1 MRILIKRAAM
11 TSQGPSAILM
21 LAAAMLVCLA
31 AGFSQVKAA
40 DWPGWRGPARD
51 GHVSGL
57 ALPQQWPKGLHR
69 LWRVVV
75 GEGHASP
82 VVQGDRVFVLSR
94 EGEQEVVRAI
104 RLADGQ
110 ELWRRRYPAPFEPSP
125 WALAHG
131 KGPKATPVVAGDKLF
146 TVGIDSVVSCWD
158 AQDGRLLWRRQFSDR
173 FKRIS
178 PYFYGMAVSPLVQGD
193 RLLAFVGRYGEGAF
207 TAFDTVS
214 GKRVW
219 EWTGDGP
226 GYASPVVAAIGGV
239 EQVITQS
246 QNACVGLSLAQGELL
261 WSIPFK
267 TDYDQNIVTPVVAE
281 GLVIF
286 AGLSKPTTAYRLVQ
300 SAGRWEPQKIWE
312 NTEASLYMSS
322 PVAVAG
328 RLVVF
333 SNRKKGQFMCLDL
346 ASGKT
351 LWASDGR
358 MGDNAALLAAGQTI
372 LALTTQ
378 RRLLVFQA
386 TAQTFAPLAE
396 YQVADEPTWA
406 HPALVGNRLLIK
418 DKTTLACWTW

>member
-1 MRILIKRAAM
+1 MVA
-11 TSQGPSAILM
+11 
-21 LAAAMLVCLA
+21 CLA
-31 AGFSQVKAA
+31 AGLPGATAA

-51 GHVSGL
+51 GQIPT
-57 ALPQQWPKGLHR
+57 ATLPKEWPKSLKRH
-69 LWRVVV
+69 WRIAV

-82 VVQGDRVFVLSR
+82 LVQGDRVFVLSR
-94 EGEQEVVRAI
+94 EGQKEVVRAVRI
-104 RLADGQ
+104 DDGQ
-110 ELWRRRYPAPFEPSP
+110 QLWRHTYPAPFEPSP

-131 KGPKATPVVAGDKLF
+131 KGPKATPVLAGGKLF
-146 TVGIDSVVSCWD
+146 TVGIDSIVSCWD
-158 AQDGRLLWRRQFSDR
+158 AENGNLLWRRQFSDR

-178 PYFYGMAVSPLVQGD
+178 PYYYGMAVSPLVHRD

-207 TAFDTVS
+207 TALDTAT
-214 GKRVW
+214 GKTVW

-226 GYASPVVAAIGGV
+226 GYASPVVAVIGGV
-239 EQVITQS
+239 EQIITQS
-246 QNACVGLSLAQGELL
+246 QNACIGLGLARGELL

-267 TDYDQNIVTPVVAE
+267 TDYDQNIVTPVVAG

-300 SAGRWEPQKIWE
+300 SGGRWEPQKVWE
-312 NTEASLYMSS
+312 NAEASLYMSS

-328 RLVVF
+328 RLVAF
-333 SNRKKGQFMCLDL
+333 SNRKKGQFLCLDL

-358 MGDNAALLAAGQTI
+358 MGENAALLAAGETV

-378 RRLLVFQA
+378 RRLVVFRA
-386 TAQTFAPLAE
+386 TADRFAPLAD

-406 HPALVGNRLLIK
+406 HPAVAGNRLLIK
-418 DKTTLACWTW
+418 DKSTLACWTW